1 MTNEDFTYK
10 DLTKSQLDKLKDT
23 YVISRLNSMNE
34 DDLKLFVKT
43 VIEDQV
49 KGTVG
54 NEEEKEAWN
63 EIKEHFQ
70 DDFILVIKKLRKQDQ
85 SPEESLT
92 PAEKEF
98 ERRLDLLKQRE
109 TTNDNADMW

>member
-10 DLTKSQLDKLKDT
+10 DLTKSQLDELKDT

-43 VIEDQV
+43 IIEDQV

-54 NEEEKEAWN
+54 NEEEREAWN
-63 EIKEHFQ
+63 EMKEHFQ

-92 PAEKEF
+92 PEEKEF

-109 TTNDNADMW
+109 SNNDNADMW